1 MEEEYY
7 RKKKIYKYTRSK
19 LLYKYIKKKK
29 TKISRILY
37 IKICVYVRAQLV

>member
-19 LLYKYIKKKK
+19 LLYKEKK

>member
-29 TKISRILY
+29 LKFLEYY
-37 IKICVYVRAQLV
+37 I